1 MNDADIYIYM
11 DRRSMYGCLRSETA
25 LQKGSSIKYHMI
37 RWKRKNNL
45 LVLEILSQ
53 CTRNCEVDV
62 EMEDNKA
69 CSKVYESRPNEFSVI
84 LDRKFEPETSF
95 NETVTSGFVRF

>member
-1 MNDADIYIYM
+1 MNNSMIIIYM
-11 DRRSMYGCLRSETA
+11 DRRSMYGCLHSEKP
-25 LQKGSSIKYHMI
+25 LQEGSSIKYHMI

-45 LVLEILSQ
+45 LVFEILSQ
-53 CTRNCEVDV
+53 CTSDCRIHEP
-62 EMEDNKA
+62 MEDDGA

-95 NETVTSGFVRF
+95 NEIVPSGFVRF

>member
-1 MNDADIYIYM
+1 MNDSWIKIYM
-11 DRRSMYGCLRSETA
+11 DRRSMYGCLFSGNA
-25 LQKGSSIKYHMI
+25 LQKGSSIKSHMI
-37 RWKRKNNL
+37 RWKRRNNL

-53 CTRNCEVDV
+53 CTSPCEISQPIGD
-62 EMEDNKA
+62 DKA

-95 NETVTSGFVRF
+95 NEIVPSGFVRF